1 MFGTGR
7 RPRPFFLPGVMA
19 VAQESTASVSDVAT
33 FWVRVFS
40 WSMIAV
46 LAVFLASNYLVTT
59 RDWPGIANIFLQES
73 AGSLAWI
80 QLAAYLAGFAAAAIY
95 VLSSRAQTLRA
106 DSALISDA
114 NIFLIRAFFWAVLL
128 IGLVDMMVSF
138 LRVEG
143 LLVGV
148 VGEEMTKKLGRPQF
162 RGTYLHMPLIGA
174 GLVIAAF
181 TRTLGF
187 IWLTL
192 LIVVAEL
199 AIVIT
204 RFVFSYEQ
212 AFMGDLVRFWYGAL
226 FLFASAYTLLEE
238 GHVRV
243 DVFYTNFTSKKKGL
257 VNVFG
262 SILLGLSFSWTII
275 LIGMGS
281 KSAMI
286 NMPIAKFEVSQSG
299 YGLYVKYLL
308 AAFLAVFAITMA
320 IQFVS
325 YFLAAV
331 ADYRGEPGKRQPEAA
346 PTH

>member
-1 MFGTGR
+1 
-7 RPRPFFLPGVMA
+7 MA

-95 VLSSRAQTLRA
+95 VSSSRAQTLRA

-243 DVFYTNFTSKKKGL
+243 DVFYTNFTAKKKGL

-262 SILLGLSFSWTII
+262 SILLGLTFSWTII

-331 ADYRGEPGKRQPEAA
+331 ADYRGEPGKRQPAAA

>member
-1 MFGTGR
+1 
-7 RPRPFFLPGVMA
+7 MA
-19 VAQESTASVSDVAT
+19 VAQESTANVSDVAT

-40 WSMIAV
+40 WCMLAV
-46 LAVFLASNYLVTT
+46 LAVFLVNNYLVTT
-59 RDWPGIANIFLQES
+59 QDWPGTATIFHQGN
-73 AGSLAWI
+73 AGTLAWI
-80 QLAAYLAGFAAAAIY
+80 QLVAYFAGFAAAVVY

-114 NIFLIRAFFWAVLL
+114 NIFLVRAFFWAVLL
-128 IGLVDMMVSF
+128 IGLVDMVVSF

-148 VGEEMTKKLGRPQF
+148 VGEEMTKKLGRPEF
-162 RGTYLHMPLIGA
+162 RGSYLHMPLMGA
-174 GLVIAAF
+174 SLVIAAF

-243 DVFYTNFTSKKKGL
+243 DVFYTNFTAKKKGL
-257 VNVFG
+257 VNAFG
-262 SILLGLSFSWTII
+262 SIFLGISFSWTII

-286 NMPIAKFEVSQSG
+286 NMPLAKFEVSQSG

-308 AAFLAVFAITMA
+308 AAFLAVFAITMV

-331 ADYRGEPGKRQPEAA
+331 ADYRGEPGKRQPEAV

>member
-7 RPRPFFLPGVMA
+7 RPRPVCLRGVMA

-59 RDWPGIANIFLQES
+59 RDWPSIANIFLQES

-243 DVFYTNFTSKKKGL
+243 DVFYTNFTAKKKGL

-262 SILLGLSFSWTII
+262 SILLGLTFSWTII

-331 ADYRGEPGKRQPEAA
+331 ADYRGEPGKRQPAAA

>member
-1 MFGTGR
+1 
-7 RPRPFFLPGVMA
+7 MA
-19 VAQESTASVSDVAT
+19 VAQESTANVSDVAT

-40 WSMIAV
+40 WCMLAV
-46 LAVFLASNYLVTT
+46 LAVFLVNNYLVTT
-59 RDWPGIANIFLQES
+59 QDWPGTATIFHQGN
-73 AGSLAWI
+73 AGTLAWI
-80 QLAAYLAGFAAAAIY
+80 QLVAYFAGFAAAVVY

-128 IGLVDMMVSF
+128 IGLVDMVVSF

-148 VGEEMTKKLGRPQF
+148 VGEEMTKKLGRPEF
-162 RGTYLHMPLIGA
+162 RGSYLHMPLMGA
-174 GLVIAAF
+174 SLVIAAF

-243 DVFYTNFTSKKKGL
+243 DVFYTNFTAKKKGL

-262 SILLGLSFSWTII
+262 SIFLGLSFSWTII

-286 NMPIAKFEVSQSG
+286 NMPLAKFEVSQSG

-308 AAFLAVFAITMA
+308 AAFLAVFAITMV

-331 ADYRGEPGKRQPEAA
+331 ADYRGEPGKRQPEAV

>member
-1 MFGTGR
+1 
-7 RPRPFFLPGVMA
+7 MA

-59 RDWPGIANIFLQES
+59 RDWPSIANIFLQES

-128 IGLVDMMVSF
+128 IGLFDMMVSF

-243 DVFYTNFTSKKKGL
+243 DVFYTNFTAKKKGL

-262 SILLGLSFSWTII
+262 SILLGLTFSWTII

-331 ADYRGEPGKRQPEAA
+331 ADYRGEPGKRQPAAA

>member
-1 MFGTGR
+1 
-7 RPRPFFLPGVMA
+7 MA

-59 RDWPGIANIFLQES
+59 RDWPGIASIFFQEN

-80 QLAAYLAGFAAAAIY
+80 QLAAYFAGFTAAAIY

-128 IGLVDMMVSF
+128 IGLIDMMVSF

-243 DVFYTNFTSKKKGL
+243 DVFYTNFTAKKKGL

-262 SILLGLSFSWTII
+262 SILLGLTFSWTII

-331 ADYRGEPGKRQPEAA
+331 ADYRGEPGKRQPAAA

>member
-1 MFGTGR
+1 M
-7 RPRPFFLPGVMA
+7 V

-33 FWVRVFS
+33 FWVRVSS
-40 WSMIAV
+40 WCMIAV

-59 RDWPGIANIFLQES
+59 RDWPGIASIFSHES
-73 AGSLAWI
+73 AGSLVWI
-80 QLAAYLAGFAAAAIY
+80 PLAAYFAGFAAAAIY

-106 DSALISDA
+106 DSADISDA
-114 NIFLIRAFFWAVLL
+114 NIFLVRAFFWAVLL
-128 IGLVDMMVSF
+128 IGLVDMVVSF

-148 VGEEMTKKLGRPQF
+148 IGEEMTKKLGRPQF
-162 RGTYLHMPLIGA
+162 RGTYLHMPLMGA
-174 GLVIAAF
+174 SLVIAAF

-243 DVFYTNFTSKKKGL
+243 DVFYTNFTAKKKGF
-257 VNVFG
+257 VNAFG
-262 SILLGLSFSWTII
+262 SIFLGLSFSWTII

-331 ADYRGEPGKRQPEAA
+331 ADYRGEPGKRQLEAPPA
-346 PTH
+346 H

>member
-1 MFGTGR
+1 
-7 RPRPFFLPGVMA
+7 MA

-59 RDWPGIANIFLQES
+59 RDWPSIANIFLQES

-95 VLSSRAQTLRA
+95 VLASRAQTLRA

-174 GLVIAAF
+174 GRGIAAF

-243 DVFYTNFTSKKKGL
+243 DVFYTNFTAKKKGL

-262 SILLGLSFSWTII
+262 SILLGLTFSWTII

-331 ADYRGEPGKRQPEAA
+331 ADYRGEPGKRQPAAA

>member
-1 MFGTGR
+1 
-7 RPRPFFLPGVMA
+7 MA
-19 VAQESTASVSDVAT
+19 VAQESTPNVSDVAT

-40 WSMIAV
+40 WCMIAV

-59 RDWPGIANIFLQES
+59 RDWPGIASIFSHES
-73 AGSLAWI
+73 AGSLVWI
-80 QLAAYLAGFAAAAIY
+80 QLAAYFAGFAAAAIY

-106 DSALISDA
+106 DSAVISDA
-114 NIFLIRAFFWAVLL
+114 NIFLVRAFFWAVLL
-128 IGLVDMMVSF
+128 IGLVDMVVSF

-148 VGEEMTKKLGRPQF
+148 IGEEMTKKLGRPQF
-162 RGTYLHMPLIGA
+162 RGTYLHMPLMGA
-174 GLVIAAF
+174 SLVIAAF

-243 DVFYTNFTSKKKGL
+243 DVFYTNFTAKRKGL
-257 VNVFG
+257 VNAFG

-331 ADYRGEPGKRQPEAA
+331 ADYRGEPGKRQLEAPPA
-346 PTH
+346 H

>member
-1 MFGTGR
+1 LFGTGR

-59 RDWPGIANIFLQES
+59 RDWPSIANIFLQES

-243 DVFYTNFTSKKKGL
+243 DVFYTNFTAKKKGL

-262 SILLGLSFSWTII
+262 SILLGLTFSWTII

-331 ADYRGEPGKRQPEAA
+331 ADYRGEPGKRQPAAA

>member
-1 MFGTGR
+1 
-7 RPRPFFLPGVMA
+7 MA
-19 VAQESTASVSDVAT
+19 VAQESTANVSDVAT

-40 WSMIAV
+40 WCMLAV
-46 LAVFLASNYLVTT
+46 LAVFLVNNYLVTT
-59 RDWPGIANIFLQES
+59 QDWPGTATIFHQGN
-73 AGSLAWI
+73 AGTLAWI
-80 QLAAYLAGFAAAAIY
+80 QLVAYFAGFAAAVVY

-114 NIFLIRAFFWAVLL
+114 NIFLVRAFFWAVLL
-128 IGLVDMMVSF
+128 IGLVDMVVSF

-143 LLVGV
+143 LLIGV
-148 VGEEMTKKLGRPQF
+148 VGEEMTKKLGRPEF
-162 RGTYLHMPLIGA
+162 RGSYLHMPLMGA
-174 GLVIAAF
+174 SLVIAAF

-243 DVFYTNFTSKKKGL
+243 DVFYTNFTAKKKGL
-257 VNVFG
+257 VNAFG
-262 SILLGLSFSWTII
+262 SIFLGLSFSWTII

-286 NMPIAKFEVSQSG
+286 NMPLAKFEVSQSG

-308 AAFLAVFAITMA
+308 AAFLAVFAITMV

-331 ADYRGEPGKRQPEAA
+331 ADYRGEPGKRQPEAV

>member
-1 MFGTGR
+1 MLGAM
-7 RPRPFFLPGVMA
+7 V
-19 VAQESTASVSDVAT
+19 VAQESTANISNVAT
-33 FWVRVFS
+33 FWVRVVS
-40 WSMIAV
+40 WAMLAV
-46 LAVFLASNYLVTT
+46 LAVFLVNNYLVTT
-59 RDWPGIANIFLQES
+59 KDWPGILPVFQVGT
-73 AGSLAWI
+73 AGSLAWS
-80 QLAAYLAGFAAAAIY
+80 QFALYLVGLVVAVAYVAT
-95 VLSSRAQTLRA
+95 SRNQTLRA
-106 DSALISDA
+106 DSGLISDA
-114 NIFLIRAFFWAVLL
+114 NIFLIRACFWAVLL
-128 IGLVDMMVSF
+128 IGVVDMVISF

-143 LLVGV
+143 LLTAVA
-148 VGEEMTKKLGRPQF
+148 GEEMTKKLSRPEY
-162 RGTYLHMPLIGA
+162 RGTYVHMPLMAA
-174 GLVIAAF
+174 GVVIAAF
-181 TRTLGF
+181 SRTLGF
-187 IWLTL
+187 VWLTL

-243 DVFYTNFTSKKKGL
+243 DVFYTNFAAKKKGL
-257 VNVFG
+257 VNAFG

-286 NMPIAKFEVSQSG
+286 NMPLAKFEVSQSG

-308 AAFLAVFAITMA
+308 AGFLAVFAITMA

-331 ADYRGEPGKRQPEAA
+331 ADYRDEPGKRQLESL
-346 PTH
+346 PTN

>member
-138 LRVEG
+138 LRVVG

-243 DVFYTNFTSKKKGL
+243 DVFYTNFTAKKKGL

-262 SILLGLSFSWTII
+262 SILLGLTFSWTII

>member
-1 MFGTGR
+1 
-7 RPRPFFLPGVMA
+7 MA
-19 VAQESTASVSDVAT
+19 VAQESTPNVSDVAT

-40 WSMIAV
+40 WCMLAV
-46 LAVFLASNYLVTT
+46 LAVFLVNNYLVTT
-59 RDWPGIANIFLQES
+59 QDWPGTATIFHQGN
-73 AGSLAWI
+73 AGTLAWI
-80 QLAAYLAGFAAAAIY
+80 QLVAYFAGFAAAVVY

-128 IGLVDMMVSF
+128 IGLVDMVVSF

-143 LLVGV
+143 LLIGV
-148 VGEEMTKKLGRPQF
+148 VGEEMTKKLGRPEF
-162 RGTYLHMPLIGA
+162 RGSYLHMPLMGA
-174 GLVIAAF
+174 SLVIAAF

-243 DVFYTNFTSKKKGL
+243 DVFYTNFTAKKKGL

-262 SILLGLSFSWTII
+262 SIFLGLSFSWTII

-286 NMPIAKFEVSQSG
+286 NMPLAKFEVSQSG

-331 ADYRGEPGKRQPEAA
+331 ADYRGEPGKRQPEAV

>member
-1 MFGTGR
+1 
-7 RPRPFFLPGVMA
+7 MA

-59 RDWPGIANIFLQES
+59 RDWPGIASIFVQES

-80 QLAAYLAGFAAAAIY
+80 QLAAYCAGFAVAAIY

-128 IGLVDMMVSF
+128 IGLVDMVVSF

-162 RGTYLHMPLIGA
+162 RGTFLHMPLIGA

-286 NMPIAKFEVSQSG
+286 NMPIANFEVSQSG

-308 AAFLAVFAITMA
+308 AAFLAVFAITMV

-331 ADYRGEPGKRQPEAA
+331 ADYRGEPGKRQPEPA

>member
-59 RDWPGIANIFLQES
+59 RDWPSIANIFLQES

-80 QLAAYLAGFAAAAIY
+80 QLAAYLAGFAAATIY

-243 DVFYTNFTSKKKGL
+243 DVFYTNFTAKKKGL

-262 SILLGLSFSWTII
+262 SILLGLTFSWTII

-331 ADYRGEPGKRQPEAA
+331 ADYRGEPGKRQPAAA

>member
-1 MFGTGR
+1 
-7 RPRPFFLPGVMA
+7 MA

-162 RGTYLHMPLIGA
+162 RGTYLHMPLMGA
-174 GLVIAAF
+174 SLVIAAF

-243 DVFYTNFTSKKKGL
+243 DVFYTNFTAKKKGL

-262 SILLGLSFSWTII
+262 SILLGLTFSWTII

-331 ADYRGEPGKRQPEAA
+331 ADYRGEPGKRQPAAA

>member
-59 RDWPGIANIFLQES
+59 RDWPSIANIFLQES

-243 DVFYTNFTSKKKGL
+243 DVFYTNFTAKKKGL

-262 SILLGLSFSWTII
+262 SILLGLTFSWTII

-286 NMPIAKFEVSQSG
+286 NMPLAKFEVSQSG

>member
-1 MFGTGR
+1 MRVSFSRKRWVFG
-7 RPRPFFLPGVMA
+7 L
-19 VAQESTASVSDVAT
+19 D
-33 FWVRVFS
+33 
-40 WSMIAV
+40 
-46 LAVFLASNYLVTT
+46 
-59 RDWPGIANIFLQES
+59 S
-73 AGSLAWI
+73 ARGL
-80 QLAAYLAGFAAAAIY
+80 LAGFAAAAIY

-308 AAFLAVFAITMA
+308 AAFLAVFAITMV

>member
-1 MFGTGR
+1 
-7 RPRPFFLPGVMA
+7 MA

-243 DVFYTNFTSKKKGL
+243 DVFYTNFTAKKKGL

-331 ADYRGEPGKRQPEAA
+331 ADYRGEPGKRQPAAA

>member
-1 MFGTGR
+1 
-7 RPRPFFLPGVMA
+7 MA
-19 VAQESTASVSDVAT
+19 VAQESTANVSDVAT

-40 WSMIAV
+40 WCMLAV
-46 LAVFLASNYLVTT
+46 LAVFLVNNYLVTT
-59 RDWPGIANIFLQES
+59 QDWPGTATIFHQGN
-73 AGSLAWI
+73 AGTLAWI
-80 QLAAYLAGFAAAAIY
+80 QLVAYFAGFAAAVVY

-114 NIFLIRAFFWAVLL
+114 NIFLVRAFFWAVLL
-128 IGLVDMMVSF
+128 IGLVDMVVSF

-143 LLVGV
+143 LLIGV
-148 VGEEMTKKLGRPQF
+148 VGEEMTKKLGRPEF
-162 RGTYLHMPLIGA
+162 RGSYLHMPLMGA
-174 GLVIAAF
+174 SLVIAAF

-243 DVFYTNFTSKKKGL
+243 DVFYTNFTAKKKGF
-257 VNVFG
+257 VNAFG
-262 SILLGLSFSWTII
+262 SIFLGLSFSWTII

-286 NMPIAKFEVSQSG
+286 NMPLAKFEVSQSG

-308 AAFLAVFAITMA
+308 AAFLAVFAITMV

-331 ADYRGEPGKRQPEAA
+331 ADYRGEPGKRQPEALA
-346 PTH
+346 TH

>member
-1 MFGTGR
+1 
-7 RPRPFFLPGVMA
+7 MA
-19 VAQESTASVSDVAT
+19 VAQESTANVSDVAT

-40 WSMIAV
+40 WCMLAV
-46 LAVFLASNYLVTT
+46 LAVFLVNNYLVTT
-59 RDWPGIANIFLQES
+59 QDWPGTATIFHQGN
-73 AGSLAWI
+73 AGTLAWI
-80 QLAAYLAGFAAAAIY
+80 QLVAYFAGFAAAVVY

-114 NIFLIRAFFWAVLL
+114 NIFLVRAFFWAALL
-128 IGLVDMMVSF
+128 FGLVDMVVSF

-143 LLVGV
+143 LLIGV
-148 VGEEMTKKLGRPQF
+148 VGEEMTKKLGRPEF
-162 RGTYLHMPLIGA
+162 RGSYLHMPLMGA
-174 GLVIAAF
+174 SLVIAAF

-243 DVFYTNFTSKKKGL
+243 DVFYTNFTAKKKGL

-262 SILLGLSFSWTII
+262 SIFLGLSFSWTII

-286 NMPIAKFEVSQSG
+286 NMPLAKFEVSQSG

-308 AAFLAVFAITMA
+308 AAFLAVFAITMV

-331 ADYRGEPGKRQPEAA
+331 ADYRGEPGKRQPEAV

>member
-1 MFGTGR
+1 
-7 RPRPFFLPGVMA
+7 MA

-59 RDWPGIANIFLQES
+59 RDWPGIASIFSHES

-80 QLAAYLAGFAAAAIY
+80 QFAAYFAGFAAAAIY

-106 DSALISDA
+106 DSALFSDA
-114 NIFLIRAFFWAVLL
+114 NIFLVRAFFWAVLL
-128 IGLVDMMVSF
+128 IGLVDMVISF

-148 VGEEMTKKLGRPQF
+148 VGEEMTKKLGRPEF
-162 RGTYLHMPLIGA
+162 RGSYLHMPLMGA
-174 GLVIAAF
+174 SLVIAAF
-181 TRTLGF
+181 TRTLCF

-243 DVFYTNFTSKKKGL
+243 DVFYTNFTAKKKGL

-262 SILLGLSFSWTII
+262 SILLGLTFSWTII

-331 ADYRGEPGKRQPEAA
+331 ADYRGEPGKRQPAA
-346 PTH
+346 TPTH

>member
-1 MFGTGR
+1 
-7 RPRPFFLPGVMA
+7 MA
-19 VAQESTASVSDVAT
+19 VAQVSTASASDVAT

-59 RDWPGIANIFLQES
+59 RDWPGIASIFFQGN
-73 AGSLAWI
+73 AGPLAWI
-80 QLAAYLAGFAAAAIY
+80 QLVAYFAGFAAAAIY

-128 IGLVDMMVSF
+128 IGLVDMVVSF

-148 VGEEMTKKLGRPQF
+148 VGEEMTKNLGRPQF

-199 AIVIT
+199 TIVIT

-243 DVFYTNFTSKKKGL
+243 DVFYTNFTAKKKGL
-257 VNVFG
+257 VNAFG

-286 NMPIAKFEVSQSG
+286 NMPLANFEVSQSG

-331 ADYRGEPGKRQPEAA
+331 ADYRGEPGKRQPEAPLA
-346 PTH
+346 H

>member
-1 MFGTGR
+1 
-7 RPRPFFLPGVMA
+7 MA

-59 RDWPGIANIFLQES
+59 RDWPSIANIFLQES

-106 DSALISDA
+106 DSAVISDA
-114 NIFLIRAFFWAVLL
+114 NIFLVRAFFWAVLL
-128 IGLVDMMVSF
+128 IGLVDMVVSF

-148 VGEEMTKKLGRPQF
+148 IGEEMTKKLGRPQF

-243 DVFYTNFTSKKKGL
+243 DVFYTNFTAKKKGL

-262 SILLGLSFSWTII
+262 SILLGLTFSWTII

-331 ADYRGEPGKRQPEAA
+331 ADYRGEPGKRQPAAA